1 MKYFFMIATMLALA
15 CFFLSETKGEMFA
28 SGAAI
33 SLGIAL
39 FPCVFKH
46 GQTNLRQRKEGSVQM
61 VNEEELLYFCCD
73 CGKQVQ
79 N

>member
-1 MKYFFMIATMLALA
+1 MKTLSIHPKDPTTDFEPSVCGFHFNIDLNSQNMKCFFMIATMLALA

-39 FPCVFKH
+39 FGNKK
-46 GQTNLRQRKEGSVQM
+46 G
-61 VNEEELLYFCCD
+61 D
-73 CGKQVQ
+73 
-79 N
+79 

>member
-1 MKYFFMIATMLALA
+1 MVEIPDLNSQNMKYFFMIATMLAIA

-39 FPCVFKH
+39 FFLAIAK
-46 GQTNLRQRKEGSVQM
+46 NK
-61 VNEEELLYFCCD
+61 
-73 CGKQVQ
+73 
-79 N
+79 

>member
-1 MKYFFMIATMLALA
+1 MKYFFMITTMLAIA

-39 FPCVFKH
+39 FSLPSQRINNAIEKQGH
-46 GQTNLRQRKEGSVQM
+46 LKSGTQTCFIG
-61 VNEEELLYFCCD
+61 
-73 CGKQVQ
+73 
-79 N
+79 

>member
-39 FPCVFKH
+39 FFLTIANNK
-46 GQTNLRQRKEGSVQM
+46 
-61 VNEEELLYFCCD
+61 
-73 CGKQVQ
+73 
-79 N
+79 